1 MTEIEELKSNND
13 NGARV
18 KKLLNKYQN
27 FETLDREVIDV
38 FIDKIEV
45 GEKDAQKNQS
55 VNIKWLF

>member
-18 KKLLNKYQN
+18 KQLLDKYQH
-27 FETLDREVIDV
+27 FETLDHEVIDV

-45 GEKDAQKNQS
+45 GEKDAQRNQS